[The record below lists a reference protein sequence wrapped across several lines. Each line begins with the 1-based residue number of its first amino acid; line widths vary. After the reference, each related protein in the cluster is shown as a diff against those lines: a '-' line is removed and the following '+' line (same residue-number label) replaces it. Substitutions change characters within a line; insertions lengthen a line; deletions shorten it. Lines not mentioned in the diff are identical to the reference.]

1 MLMKSGYSSNKKRS
15 PRLLDRLHEAIR
27 VHHYSRRTEE
37 AYVHWVKRFIYFNDT
52 RHPSELG
59 ESEVTAF
66 LNYLA
71 TERKV
76 SASTQNQAL
85 CALLFL
91 YKQVLGV
98 ELSWLDQLV
107 RAKRP
112 KRMPVVLTKD
122 ETTALLGA
130 LSGVHW
136 LMAGLLYGTGM
147 RLMECLRLR
156 VKDVDFGYGQIL
168 IRDGKGAK
176 DRVTI
181 LPETLVEPLREQMQ
195 RTRQLHDLDLR
206 EGYGEVHLPYAL
218 ARKYPRAGYEWGWQ
232 YIFASKNRSADPE
245 DGVIR
250 RHHLDESVLQRAIR
264 IATRTVGINKPVH
277 CHTLRHS
284 FATHLLHDG
293 YDIRTLQELLG
304 HSDVSTTMIYT
315 HVLNRG
321 GRGVRSPLD
330 AHC

>member
-1 MLMKSGYSSNKKRS
+1 MIMKSGHSSTEKRS

-27 VHHYSRRTEE
+27 IHHYSPRTEQ
-37 AYVHWVKRFIYFNDT
+37 AYVHWVKRFIYFHDK

-59 ESEVTAF
+59 EIELTAF
-66 LNYLA
+66 LNHLA
-71 TERKV
+71 TERNV
-76 SASTQNQAL
+76 AASTQNQAL
-85 CALLFL
+85 SALLFL
-91 YKQVLGV
+91 YKKVLGT
-98 ELSWLDQLV
+98 ELKWLDHLV

-112 KRMPVVLTKD
+112 QRMPVVLTKD
-122 ETTALLGA
+122 ETTALLSA

-147 RLMECLRLR
+147 RLMECLCLR

-176 DRVTI
+176 DRVTM
-181 LPETLVEPLREQMQ
+181 LPEKLAEPLKQQMQ
-195 RTRQLHDLDLR
+195 RTRQLHDLDVR
-206 EGYGEVHLPYAL
+206 AGYGEVHLPYAL

-264 IATRTVGINKPVH
+264 KATRTAGINKPVH

-284 FATHLLHDG
+284 FATHLLQDG

-304 HSDVSTTMIYT
+304 HADVSTTMIYT

-330 AHC
+330 AH